1 MRNLTLAV
9 LALALAV
16 AAPLRGQDIPLKS
29 SKKLTHAMSA
39 EEKARSH
46 EIGKDFLGT
55 DPPQGPV
62 RNVAEFERMEGVLIR
77 YPFGISY
84 DVIAALSQVTMVTTI
99 VLNQS
104 QQNYVTNQYSTHG
117 VNMANCNFLIAP
129 SDSYWTRDYGPWY
142 IFYGNDQPGIVDFIY
157 NRPRPLDDV
166 IPQKMADFMGIGWY
180 GMDLITAGG
189 NYMTDGYHN
198 SSSTTLIWN
207 ENPSLT
213 HQQIDQMVL
222 DYLGVTAYHVVPDPN
237 NTYIDHIDCWG
248 KYLDVDKILIR
259 EVPPTH
265 PQYDEIEAT
274 AAYFAGQ
281 ASGYGNLLQVY
292 RVYTPEN
299 QPYTN
304 SLILN
309 ETVFVPV
316 VNSQWDDEALAAYEE
331 AMPGYDVIGLTGSWE
346 STDALHCRTMGT
358 ADRGMLFIKH
368 LPLLGNQ
375 PNQGQYAVEAEIT
388 AYSQQPVI
396 NDSVRVFYR
405 VNGGPYIPI
414 PMTFTGNKTY
424 TASIPGQPVGSEI
437 AYYIHAAD
445 QSGRSENH
453 PLIGAP
459 DPHVFFVET
468 QLFPNIVLGID
479 TLEANCAPGNTT
491 SESFAVSN
499 TGQISLNYTITWSTL
514 VTESVAGWLSLNPVS
529 GTIEPGG
536 SDVIAATFDATQL
549 AAGIYNGTIQLTSN
563 DPDQHVITIPVKFT
577 VDINAWTKHE
587 GKRNDA
593 ILCYPNPF
601 NSSLSITTLMYEPGY
616 AVLEIYNSQGRL
628 VRVLADGYQQAGVY
642 HYTWDRSDLNNARV
656 APGVYYYRFRS
667 GDDQYQGKVVC
678 Y

>member
-1 MRNLTLAV
+1 
-9 LALALAV
+9 
-16 AAPLRGQDIPLKS
+16 
-29 SKKLTHAMSA
+29 MSA
-39 EEKARSH
+39 EEKARSN
-46 EIGKDFLGT
+46 EIGKGFLAT
-55 DPPQGPV
+55 DPPPGPV

-84 DVIAALSQVTMVTTI
+84 TVVAALSQVTMVTTI

-104 QQNYVTNQYSTHG
+104 EQNYVTGQYSTHG

-129 SDSYWTRDYGPWY
+129 TDSYWTRDYGPWY

-157 NRPRPLDDV
+157 NRPRPKDDL
-166 IPQKMADFMGIGWY
+166 IPQKMAEFMGINWY
-180 GMDLITAGG
+180 GMDLIATGG
-189 NYMTDGYHN
+189 NYMTDGYHI

-213 HQQIDQMVL
+213 HQQIDQMML
-222 DYLGVTAYHVVPDPN
+222 DYLGVTTYHVVPDPN

-274 AAYFAGQ
+274 AAYFAAQ
-281 ASGYGNLLQVY
+281 TSGYGNLLQVY

-316 VNSQWDDEALAAYEE
+316 MSSQWDDEALASYED
-331 AMPGYDVIGLTGSWE
+331 AMPGYQVLGLTGSWE
-346 STDALHCRTMGT
+346 STDALHCRAIGT

-368 LPLLGNQ
+368 LPLLGDQ
-375 PNQGQYAVEAEIT
+375 PSQGQYAIEAEIT

-396 NDSVRVFYR
+396 DDSVRVFYR

-414 PMTFTGNKTY
+414 PMTFTGNKIY
-424 TASIPGQPVGSEI
+424 SASIPGQPVGSEI

-453 PLIGAP
+453 PFIGAP
-459 DPHVFFVET
+459 DPHVFYVET

-479 TLEANCAPGNTT
+479 SLKANCAPGNTT

-499 TGQISLNYTITWSTL
+499 TGQIDLTYSISWSTL
-514 VTESVAGWLSLNPVS
+514 VTEPVADWLVLNPVS

-536 SDVIAATFDATQL
+536 SDVINATFDATQL
-549 AAGIYNGTIQLTSN
+549 AAGVYNGTIQLTSN
-563 DPDQHVITIPVKFT
+563 DPDQPVIIIPVQFT
-577 VDINAWTKHE
+577 VDINAWTSHE

-601 NSSLSITTLMYEPGY
+601 NSSLFITTLLYEPGFTL
-616 AVLEIYNSQGRL
+616 LEIYNSQGML
-628 VRVLADGYQQAGVY
+628 VRVLADGYLKAGVY
-642 HYTWDRSDLNNARV
+642 HYTWDRTGLNNTKV

-667 GDDQYQGKVVC
+667 GTDQYQGKVVC